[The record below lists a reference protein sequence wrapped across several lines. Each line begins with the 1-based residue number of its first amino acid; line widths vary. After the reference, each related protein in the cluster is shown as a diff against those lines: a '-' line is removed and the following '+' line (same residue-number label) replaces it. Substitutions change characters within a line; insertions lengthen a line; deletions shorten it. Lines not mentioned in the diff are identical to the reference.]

1 MEPPGGLPPERD
13 RQVIVKQ
20 LTLKERPD
28 IELSIEKSMK
38 STSPPTTASSSI
50 SSYPA
55 LACATTTYSAAT
67 QVAATFSAIS
77 SGHTPTKQR
86 HTSQHQHAAAPNAS
100 LLSQQSGSST
110 HLAMAQCANS
120 QQSQQALEKL
130 SRPMAFDKA
139 SISFTFRFS
148 MTNHFI

>member
-1 MEPPGGLPPERD
+1 MEPPSGLPPERD

-28 IELSIEKSMK
+28 IELSNEKSMK
-38 STSPPTTASSSI
+38 STSPPTTASI
-50 SSYPA
+50 SSYPG
-55 LACATTTYSAAT
+55 LACTATTYSAAT
-67 QVAATFSAIS
+67 QVATTFSAIS

-86 HTSQHQHAAAPNAS
+86 HTSQHQHAAAPNTS
-100 LLSQQSGSST
+100 LLSQQSGGSST
-110 HLAMAQCANS
+110 HLAMAQSANS

-139 SISFTFRFS
+139 SIFS
-148 MTNHFI
+148 PFDFLW